1 MKPMSLKATA
11 LWLALFALVSWAFV
25 AVELWWHHIDLL
37 SLSAALTFT
46 ATLVALPFLAGLR
59 VGAQGVRQVRLC
71 HQCGAGAML
80 GIPFCI
86 HCGSFPRA
94 APQHA

>member
-1 MKPMSLKATA
+1 MSLKASA
-11 LWLALFALVSWAFV
+11 LWLALFALVAWSLV
-25 AVELWWHHIDLL
+25 AVELWWHHVDLL

-46 ATLVALPFLAGLR
+46 VALVALPFVSGLR
-59 VGAQGVRQVRLC
+59 VGAHGVRQVRLC
-71 HQCGAGAML
+71 HQCGATAML

-94 APQHA
+94 VPRHA